1 MHKMSGTISITRF
14 IHVHVG
20 LVHAKLAWCAG
31 WLASLLPPFNNLL
44 AEERNFWM
52 LFSFIII
59 FSRVKLFRECS
70 VKYFE
75 EKEKRSSDLSC
86 KLDGLAMEF
95 TAF

>member
-44 AEERNFWM
+44 AEERNF
-52 LFSFIII
+52 
-59 FSRVKLFRECS
+59 
-70 VKYFE
+70 
-75 EKEKRSSDLSC
+75 
-86 KLDGLAMEF
+86 
-95 TAF
+95 